1 MSEEEN
7 DTRTWFLRIS
17 SGVVF
22 GPVPTKALRL
32 WAEQGRVQPGNEIS
46 PDRSNWI
53 PAQSLDELDIV
64 WYLEDSQGNLTG
76 PFNKKAAEK
85 LIADGRVGDGTSIVH
100 KDDADLAHLVRP
112 ALENRRRKA
121 DSGDVPELDF
131 GAEDPSA
138 SKGESELRT
147 ECDGLRLKIEVLEK
161 SQKQLLSAAE
171 KECKSHER
179 QLEAE
184 RSKVSKL
191 EAELEEARL
200 IASTAQNAL
209 REANARND
217 AEKAGAE
224 DAAVSLKADLDA
236 RAKRI
241 SELEKEYA
249 ELLAF
254 SNQRDA
260 ETQAEITDLREQ
272 IERRGASAAEME
284 RRITDLE
291 KENARLAAAAPDEK
305 PQDKRVVVSDD
316 ADLALAAQIEFLSSL
331 LDDGQKAQHAI
342 RGRIDEL
349 IAIRSGGR
357 ATATERQAEMR
368 AERAEAER
376 KGEEIKNLRLE
387 QARLEELAA
396 AREKEL
402 QRRIRILE
410 IDLDETKEAA
420 RETDALR
427 AKVAQLEGA
436 VNDRD
441 QIIVRERKERSD
453 EQQQLEQAR
462 DALLMRLE
470 TLEKNGTAA
479 ASPDRASDASS
490 KTQQESD
497 GDGTAAS
504 KPKRHLFHATPWMSF
519 KK

>member
-1 MSEEEN
+1 MTEEEN

-112 ALENRRRKA
+112 ALENRRRKQSA
-121 DSGDVPELDF
+121 EDAPELDF
-131 GAEDPSA
+131 GSEDDAA
-138 SKGESELRT
+138 SKGENELRT

-179 QLEAE
+179 QLAAE

-200 IASTAQNAL
+200 IAATAQNAL
-209 REANARND
+209 REATAKSEAD
-217 AEKAGAE
+217 KAGAAE
-224 DAAVSLKADLDA
+224 DSAALRAELDEKT
-236 RAKRI
+236 RRI
-241 SELEKEYA
+241 AEMEKEFA
-249 ELLAF
+249 ELLTF

-260 ETQAEITDLREQ
+260 ETQAEITDLQEQ
-272 IERRGASAAEME
+272 AERRGVNAAEME
-284 RRITDLE
+284 RRIAELE
-291 KENARLAAAAPDEK
+291 KENARLASAAAEERPQEK
-305 PQDKRVVVSDD
+305 KIVVSDD

-331 LDDGQKAQHAI
+331 LDDSQKAQHTI
-342 RGRIDEL
+342 RSRIDE
-349 IAIRSGGR
+349 IVAIRSGGH
-357 ATATERQAEMR
+357 ATASERQAEMR

-376 KGEEIKNLRLE
+376 RGEEIKNLRLE

-427 AKVAQLEGA
+427 DKVRQLEGA

-441 QIIVRERKERSD
+441 QIIVRERKERAD
-453 EQQQLEQAR
+453 EQQPLEQAQN
-462 DALLMRLE
+462 ALLLRIE
-470 TLEKNGTAA
+470 TMEKAA
-479 ASPDRASDASS
+479 ASAPEQEDRTSDPGSQTPADA
-490 KTQQESD
+490 QPAESPRRHIFR
-497 GDGTAAS
+497 AA
-504 KPKRHLFHATPWMSF
+504 PWMSF